1 MVSFYKLFVSLQWKC
16 TGQRVCFERFEKV
29 KLKFRTAQNTT
40 RFSVLGS
47 QPDVNKAHTNNL
59 RHRYATPKTELFQFL
74 EPQFLFLLTVVFKKQ
89 KRFFRCLFRKKTP
102 RLGHDVFS
110 RRFNKQKFW
119 RTTVLKITKFSQ
131 RWNQLPVT
139 EFVLL
144 QFLLEA
150 LFCVCLP
157 PPAPTCLCPAP
168 SDAPSVRQQILN
180 KLYHCVHKY
189 FERYS
194 QGIRDRSAEIE
205 VPWYR

>member
-29 KLKFRTAQNTT
+29 ILKFRSAQNTT

-89 KRFFRCLFRKKTP
+89 NVSFSERRP
-102 RLGHDVFS
+102 RLGHEVFS

-119 RTTVLKITKFSQ
+119 RTTVLKIKKFSQ

-157 PPAPTCLCPAP
+157 PPVSVQHRPTHRP
-168 SDAPSVRQQILN
+168 SDNR
-180 KLYHCVHKY
+180 
-189 FERYS
+189 F
-194 QGIRDRSAEIE
+194 
-205 VPWYR
+205 